1 MKLTKKQEEQI
12 QSYLEEQIEVE
23 GLVKNG
29 DVRVGN
35 FLVVYERTVNEN
47 FYPEN
52 ADNGDPEWK
61 FDICVMNDVNDATQS
76 GDHMG
81 SHCMEEIYGD
91 EHDVW
96 LCFNVAMRNFF
107 YDYEWESDEW
117 SMKTFGF

>member
-12 QSYLEEQIEVE
+12 QSYLEEQIEAE
-23 GLVKNG
+23 DLIKKG

-35 FLVVYERTVNEN
+35 FLVVYERTVNEI
-47 FYPEN
+47 F
-52 ADNGDPEWK
+52 DPERW
-61 FDICVMNDVNDATQS
+61 FDIFVMNDVNDATQS

-96 LCFNVAMRNFF
+96 LCFGEAMRNFF
-107 YDYEWESDEW
+107 YGYEWESDEW